1 MKKNTIA
8 KPRVRDDVPW
18 PPVNLGS
25 RLHHLRMDTA
35 NKNDGALSQET
46 VCDSLS
52 SMLDHSVSNRKYSE
66 WENNTKEPS
75 LTETACLAEL
85 YNTTCDYLLTGT
97 QAEHVDASRKYGL
110 SNEALGV
117 LDFLNHRLLLH
128 AEPLLTDRIL
138 QKIRKTDSEKTIF
151 TVMHLLS
158 FINAFLTSP
167 LMLDIAPSFTEH
179 VYNTEYIPSVYKS
192 IEAEIPEM
200 SQKNMILEHWKVFD
214 VIDKIY
220 TDYPRFGN
228 YSFKKIDPDE
238 RLKTD
243 EYHLSKKWAQLF
255 RSLLKNRNIIK
266 NGILYTDKKTV
277 FENRSISDEELAQ
290 LRSLSKEKEAQN
302 EEGK

>member
-18 PPVNLGS
+18 PPVDLGS
-25 RLHHLRMDTA
+25 RLRHLRMNTA
-35 NKNDGALSQET
+35 NEHDGALTQKEVSA
-46 VCDSLS
+46 SLS
-52 SMLDHSVSNRKYSE
+52 SMLNYSVPYRKYSE
-66 WENNTKEPS
+66 WETNTKEPS
-75 LTETACLAEL
+75 LTEIACLAKL

-110 SNEALGV
+110 SNEALRV
-117 LDFLNHRLLLH
+117 LDYLNHRLLIH
-128 AEPLLTDRIL
+128 VEPLLTDRIL

-151 TVMHLLS
+151 TVIHLLS
-158 FINAFLTSP
+158 FINAFLASP
-167 LMLDIAPSFTEH
+167 LLIDIASSFTKH

-200 SQKNMILEHWKVFD
+200 SQDNMMFEHWKVRN

-228 YSFKKIDPDE
+228 YSFEKKDPEE

-255 RSLLKNRNIIK
+255 KSLLKNTNIIK

-277 FENRSISDEELAQ
+277 FENRSLSDEELAQ
-290 LRSLSKEKEAQN
+290 LRSLSKEKEAQH